1 VTEEAFLV
9 HMAGL
14 IAAALILGLPPV
26 LHGLRLLRRES
37 TEGFQVGGDS
47 PRFEFEP
54 MPEPVSGPL
63 TKLLLRWRYRSWK
76 VESRRAPAEDDATS

>member
-1 VTEEAFLV
+1 M

-14 IAAALILGLPPV
+14 IAAALILGLPAV
-26 LHGLRLLRRES
+26 LHGIRLLRQES
-37 TEGFQVGGDS
+37 TEGFLGGGDS

-63 TKLLLRWRYRSWK
+63 AKLLLRWRYRSGK